1 MSAYLIF
8 QRINTTNAAELVNYS
23 SMVKDSFIHHEMDLL
38 VAYGQQETL
47 EGPETEGTVI
57 LKFTDKDAAQA
68 WYYSEAY
75 QQAARHRFAGANYS
89 ATLVNG
95 LDSE

>member
-8 QRINTTNAAELVNYS
+8 QRMSTTNAAELVNYS
-23 SMVKDSFIHHEMDLL
+23 SKVKDSFIHHEVDFL
-38 VAYGQQETL
+38 VTYGQQETL

-57 LKFTDKDAAQA
+57 LKFTDRDAAKA
-68 WYYSEAY
+68 WYYSDAY

-95 LDSE
+95 LNSE